1 MALTPKQQRDTLD
14 QTLAIKRSI
23 VMVQTAAITKK
34 MRRKKVSIAT
44 VIQPA
49 TISNRNVAKTY
60 ILRRFYILPQKGIFI
75 ATSLWSATIAKSNAA
90 KTRIL

>member
-1 MALTPKQQRDTLD
+1 LD
-14 QTLAIKRSI
+14 QTLAIKKSFAA
-23 VMVQTAAITKK
+23 VQTAAITKK
-34 MRRKKVSIAT
+34 KHRKKVSIAA

-60 ILRRFYILPQKGIFI
+60 ILRRFYILLQKGIFI
-75 ATSLWSATIAKSNAA
+75 ATGLWRATIAKSNAA